1 MEPQILTTKLKANVE
16 EFEETIT
23 KRFSWGL
30 LIFVKPWK
38 HKKQTEDFLL

>member
-23 KRFSWGL
+23 KRFTH
-30 LIFVKPWK
+30 FC
-38 HKKQTEDFLL
+38 QTLKTQETN